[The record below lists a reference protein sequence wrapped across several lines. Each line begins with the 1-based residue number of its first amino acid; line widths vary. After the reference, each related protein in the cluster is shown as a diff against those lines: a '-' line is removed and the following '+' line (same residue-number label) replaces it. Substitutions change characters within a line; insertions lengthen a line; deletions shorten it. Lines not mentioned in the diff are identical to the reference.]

1 MDSSRLALMN
11 PWWGDPARY
20 IDDRAFQLLFASPVY
35 FQNPLLDELPLDGR
49 PFYIIRGPRQVGKT
63 TFLRLLIRKQIM
75 EKKFLP
81 ENILFL
87 SCESLSRFSDV
98 IDAVEP
104 WLVQFRGTK
113 TLVVLDEVSF
123 VPEWQRAVL
132 HLDNTG
138 QLADTTMFI
147 TGSNARD
154 LKQSSEK
161 FPGRRYGGKDLQ
173 FYPLSPFQLAELPA
187 FKDQSLDQVLRIYE
201 SVGGFPHA
209 LDSYSRLG
217 YVESDVYETYK
228 NWIVGD
234 AARYRL
240 HEETLK
246 HILYRIF
253 LCCPSR
259 ITWPQL
265 IENTP
270 VKSHETALEYVEHLH
285 DAFICN
291 VVYCYDRAN
300 AGPAFHKARK
310 IFFVD
315 PLLYYVAK
323 GWKMGFFD
331 LRDDVAALTAQPEF
345 RGGLFE
351 SYVSSFLS
359 RSESIFFWYSTKE
372 KKEVDI
378 VRTKAQVIELWD
390 CKLSDAAPYTAM
402 NASERVQILTPE
414 RFLERFHP
422 KK

>member
-1 MDSSRLALMN
+1 M
-11 PWWGDPARY
+11 
-20 IDDRAFQLLFASPVY
+20 I
-35 FQNPLLDELPLDGR
+35 
-49 PFYIIRGPRQVGKT
+49 
-63 TFLRLLIRKQIM
+63 
-75 EKKFLP
+75 
-81 ENILFL
+81 
-87 SCESLSRFSDV
+87 
-98 IDAVEP
+98 
-104 WLVQFRGTK
+104 
-113 TLVVLDEVSF
+113 
-123 VPEWQRAVL
+123 
-132 HLDNTG
+132 
-138 QLADTTMFI
+138 
-147 TGSNARD
+147 
-154 LKQSSEK
+154 
-161 FPGRRYGGKDLQ
+161 
-173 FYPLSPFQLAELPA
+173 
-187 FKDQSLDQVLRIYE
+187 QSLDQVLRIYE

-209 LDSYSRLG
+209 LESYRKLG

-234 AARYRL
+234 AARYKL

-253 LCCPSR
+253 FCCPSR

-300 AGPAFHKARK
+300 NGPAFHKARK

-331 LRDDVAALTAQPEF
+331 LRHDVSTLAAEPEF

-351 SYVSSFLS
+351 SYVSTFLS
-359 RSESIFFWYSTKE
+359 RSENIFFWYSTKE

-378 VRTKAQVIELWD
+378 VRAKAQTMELWD
-390 CKLSDAAPYTAM
+390 CKLSDAAPYKVM

-414 RFLERFHP
+414 RFLEKFQP